1 MTQNDDNKKQ
11 LDLMWDD
18 SPVNVTREVNLIWN
32 IANKLRGPYRSDKY
46 KDVIIPMTII
56 RRIEC
61 ALEET
66 KDEVVAQFEKNPNYP
81 EKAMYRISGYQFYNT
96 SRFNLKKLVDDPEH
110 ISSNFKNYIQG
121 FSANIQDIVKSLEFE
136 KQIEKMDLNDRL
148 YTVVK
153 AFSEIDL
160 SPDTIDNVK
169 MGYIFEELIRK
180 FSENAEA
187 GDHYTGRDIVKLLV
201 NIILSEG
208 CDDIFDDGK
217 VITILDQAA
226 GTGGMLSTAY
236 NYIKR
241 YNPTADVRLF
251 GQEVNP
257 ESYAICKAEMLIKG
271 QDAENIRY
279 QDTMKK
285 DSFEGIKM
293 RFVLENPP
301 FGQNWGGDN
310 AAEGV
315 EEEVRK
321 EYLKGFKGRWGAGLP
336 GTGDMQLLFVQSAIN
351 KLDDKYGRAAI
362 IQNGSPFFSGGTSSG
377 ESQIRKWLLE
387 KDLIEA
393 IISLPMDMFYNT
405 NIGTY
410 VLILSKNKRAER
422 KGKVQLINAASFCRK
437 LKKSLGKKQY
447 EITPE
452 YRAEIT
458 KLYANFTE
466 NEFSKIY
473 PNEEFMYREY
483 TVKQP
488 LQRSYMI
495 SEERIQNML
504 ASGALKSVYDEA
516 EIASLE
522 EKLVAPEFEDDSKSK
537 KVKSKEDIEK
547 EEKKRAEK
555 IEKWKK
561 DLVKYEKKIEQL
573 KAGQPLYE
581 QILKTLS
588 ENISDVKY
596 LHPDKF
602 TPVLTNILSPLTDD
616 KKLLSKIADG
626 LSEMDKQA
634 IIQTDK
640 KGAILYDDSTK
651 DIELVPYLEDVD
663 TYMIREV
670 YPHVPDAKYFFEH
683 NEDAKKPVL
692 KIGAEINFARYFCE
706 YIEPEKSDELFK
718 QFIEIEDSLMI
729 RIKGLL

>member
-160 SPDTIDNVK
+160 SPDTIDNVM

-301 FGQNWGGDN
+301 FGQSWGGDN

-315 EEEVRK
+315 EEAVRK

-336 GTGDMQLLFVQSAIN
+336 SSSDMQLLFVQSAIN
-351 KLDDKYGRAAI
+351 KLDDKNGRAAI
-362 IQNGSPFFSGGTSSG
+362 IESNSPFFSGGTSSG

-393 IISLPMDMFYNT
+393 IISLPVDMFYNT

-422 KGKVQLINAASFCRK
+422 KGKVQLINAASFCKK

-452 YRAEIT
+452 DRVEIT
-458 KLYANFTE
+458 KLYANFAE

-522 EKLVAPEFEDDSKSK
+522 EKLVAPEFEDDSKTK

-547 EEKKRAEK
+547 EEKKREEK

-573 KAGQPLYE
+573 KAGQPLYA
-581 QILKTLS
+581 QILKTLN

-596 LHPDKF
+596 LHPDRF
-602 TPVLTNILSPLTDD
+602 TPVLTNILSSVTDD
-616 KKLLSKIADG
+616 KKLLAKIIDG

-663 TYMIREV
+663 TYMNREV

-683 NEDAKKPVL
+683 NEDAKNPVL
-692 KIGAEINFARYFCE
+692 KIGAEINFSRYFYE
-706 YIEPEKSDELFK
+706 YKEPEKSDSLFE
-718 QFIEIEDSLMI
+718 QFMEIENNLMS
-729 RIKGLL
+729 RIKEL

>member
-1 MTQNDDNKKQ
+1 MTQKETPKKQ

-18 SPVNVTREVNLIWN
+18 TPINVSKEVNLIWS

-61 ALEET
+61 ALEGT
-66 KDEVVAQFEKNPNYP
+66 KDEVVSQFEKNPNYP
-81 EKAMYRISGYQFYNT
+81 EKAMFRISGYQFYNT
-96 SRFNLKKLVDDPEH
+96 SRFNLKKLVDDSEH
-110 ISSNFKNYIQG
+110 IASNFKNYIEG
-121 FSANIQDIVKSLEFE
+121 FSTNIQDIIKSLEFD

-148 YTVVK
+148 YSVVK
-153 AFSEIDL
+153 SFSEIDL
-160 SPDTIDNVK
+160 SPETVDNVK
-169 MGYIFEELIRK
+169 MGYVFEELIRK

-201 NIILSEG
+201 NIIMSEG

-217 VITILDQAA
+217 VITVLDQAA

-271 QDAENIRY
+271 QNADNIRL

-285 DSFEGIKM
+285 DAFSETKM

-301 FGQNWGGDN
+301 FGQSWGGDN

-351 KLDDKYGRAAI
+351 KLDDHYGRAAI
-362 IQNGSPFFSGGTSSG
+362 IENGSPFFSGGTSSG

-393 IISLPMDMFYNT
+393 IISLPTDLFYNT

-410 VLILSKNKRAER
+410 ALIISKNKRAER
-422 KGKVQLINAASFCRK
+422 KGKVQLINGASFCHK

-452 YRAEIT
+452 DRAEIT
-458 KLYANFTE
+458 KLYSNFIE
-466 NEFSKIY
+466 NEYSKIY

-495 SEERIQNML
+495 TEERIQNMIS
-504 ASGALKSVYDEA
+504 SGALKSVYDEA

-522 EKLVAPEFEDDSKSK
+522 EKLIAPDFTDDSKSK
-537 KVKSKEDIEK
+537 KAKSKEEIEK
-547 EEKKRAEK
+547 EEKKRVEK
-555 IEKWKK
+555 IRKWEK
-561 DLVKYEKKIEQL
+561 DLIKYKQKIEQL

-581 QILKTLS
+581 RILEELS
-588 ENISDVKY
+588 RNTSNTKY
-596 LHPDKF
+596 MHPDEF
-602 TPVLTNILSPLTDD
+602 IPVLAKILLPVIDD
-616 KKLLSKIADG
+616 NKLLAKIADG
-626 LSEMDKQA
+626 LSEMDKEA
-634 IIQTDK
+634 KVQTDK
-640 KGAILYDDSTK
+640 KGNILYDDSTK
-651 DIELVPYLEDVD
+651 DSELVPFLKDVD
-663 TYMIREV
+663 TYMIHEV

-692 KIGAEINFARYFCE
+692 KIGAEINFSRYFYE
-706 YIEPEKSDELFK
+706 YKEPEKSDELFK
-718 QFIEIEDSLMI
+718 QFMDIENSLMC
-729 RIKGLL
+729 RITEL